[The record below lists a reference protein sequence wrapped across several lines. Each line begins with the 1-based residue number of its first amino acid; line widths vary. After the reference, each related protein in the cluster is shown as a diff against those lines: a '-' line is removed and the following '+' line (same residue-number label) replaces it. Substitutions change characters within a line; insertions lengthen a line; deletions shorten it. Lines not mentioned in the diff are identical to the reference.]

1 MRRSFELFIALRYLQ
16 SKRKTAFISTITY
29 ISFIGITLG
38 VAVLAIV
45 MSVMNG
51 FESEVRTRFISNDS
65 HIRIRSFNDRP
76 FLYDDDLRNLLLSD
90 SMIKGHSPFIESYG
104 MIKGD
109 YTEGSL
115 VRGIDMS
122 TVQSVSLLKGQI
134 VAGKLGF
141 DNTSTGLPG
150 IILGKGMADKTA
162 SIIGSELFIISP
174 AISSTLS
181 QPPVMKFEVTGIFET
196 GLAEI
201 DGSLSYIS
209 LESAQKIFK
218 MPEMVNGVYVDLSSI
233 RNTDKMKEILNSEL
247 EYPKNAVSWKDM
259 HKNLYAWMEIEKMM
273 MGTILSLIIIIAAFN
288 VLSSLIMIVMEKK
301 QEIGILMAMGATKSV
316 IMRIFML
323 QGMIIGVAGTVLGL
337 IIGSAVCLI
346 QLKYKIVSLPGEIY
360 FINAM
365 PIKML
370 MRDYIIIGVVS
381 LLLTFLSTIYPSR
394 QAGRMLPA
402 QIIRDE

>member
-1 MRRSFELFIALRYLQ
+1 MPKLELFIALRYLQ

-29 ISFIGITLG
+29 ISFLGITLG
-38 VAVLAIV
+38 VAVLVIV
-45 MSVMNG
+45 LSVMNG

-76 FLYDDDLRNLLLSD
+76 FTYDDDLKNMLLSD
-90 SMIKGHSPFIESYG
+90 SLIIGHSPFIESYG

-115 VRGIDMS
+115 VRGIDES
-122 TVQSVSLLKGQI
+122 TISSISLLKGQI
-134 VAGKLGF
+134 VSGKLDF
-141 DNTSTGLPG
+141 INTESGLPG

-174 AISSTLS
+174 AISNTLS
-181 QPPVMKFEVTGIFET
+181 QPPVMRFEVTGIFET

-209 LESAQKIFK
+209 IDAAQKLFK
-218 MPEMVNGVYVDLSSI
+218 MPGRINGVYVNLSSI
-233 RNTDKMKEILNSEL
+233 SHTDRVKEVLNSEL
-247 EYPKNAVSWKDM
+247 EYPKNAISWKDM

-288 VLSSLIMIVMEKK
+288 ILSSLIMIVMEKK
-301 QEIGILMAMGATKSV
+301 QEVGILMAMGCSRSV
-316 IMRIFML
+316 IMRIFMI
-323 QGMIIGVAGTVLGL
+323 QGMIIGVIGTVLGL
-337 IIGSAVCLI
+337 IIGTIVCFI
-346 QLKYKIVSLPGEIY
+346 QLKYQLVSLPGDIY

-365 PIKML
+365 PIRMDHNDFL
-370 MRDYIIIGVVS
+370 IIGTVS
-381 LLLTFLSTIYPSR
+381 LILTFLSTIYPSM
-394 QAGRMLPA
+394 QASRMLPA

>member
-1 MRRSFELFIALRYLQ
+1 MSSLELFIAKRYLQ

-29 ISFIGITLG
+29 VSFLGITLG
-38 VAVLAIV
+38 VAVLVIV

-51 FESEVRTRFISNDS
+51 FETEVRTRFISNDS

-76 FLYDDDLRNLLLSD
+76 FSYDENLQSLLLAD
-90 SMIKGHSPFIESYG
+90 SLITGHSPFIESYG

-109 YTEGSL
+109 YTEGAL
-115 VRGIDMS
+115 VRGIDQTTIS
-122 TVQSVSLLKGQI
+122 SISLLKDQMI
-134 VAGKLGF
+134 AGKSDLH
-141 DNTSTGLPG
+141 NSKTGLPC

-174 AISSTLS
+174 AISSTFS

-196 GLAEI
+196 GLAEV
-201 DGSLSYIS
+201 DGSLAYIT
-209 LESAQKIFK
+209 LESAQKLFK
-218 MPEMVNGVYVDLSSI
+218 MPDKINGVYIKLSSLKH
-233 RNTDKMKEILNSEL
+233 TDNVKEILNQEL

-259 HKNLYAWMEIEKMM
+259 HRNLYAWMEIEKMM

-288 VLSSLIMIVMEKK
+288 ILSSLIMIVMEKK
-301 QEIGILMAMGATKSV
+301 QEIGILMAMGATKNI

-323 QGMIIGVAGTVLGL
+323 QGMIIGIIGTILGL
-337 IIGSAVCLI
+337 LIGIAVCYI
-346 QLKYKIVSLPGEIY
+346 QLKYQIVSLPGDIY

-365 PIKML
+365 PIQMKYE
-370 MRDYIIIGVVS
+370 DIIIIGIVS
-381 LLLTFLSTIYPSR
+381 LILTFLSTIYPSR
-394 QAGRMLPA
+394 QASKMTPA

>member
-1 MRRSFELFIALRYLQ
+1 MPKLELFIALRYLQ

-29 ISFIGITLG
+29 ISFLGITLG
-38 VAVLAIV
+38 VAVLVIV

-76 FLYDDDLRNLLLSD
+76 FSYDDDLKNMLLSD
-90 SMIKGHSPFIESYG
+90 SLITGHSPFIESYG

-115 VRGIDMS
+115 VRGIDKNTIGS
-122 TVQSVSLLKGQI
+122 ISLLKDQI
-134 VAGKLGF
+134 ISGKLDF
-141 DNTSTGLPG
+141 DSTGTGFPG

-181 QPPVMKFEVTGIFET
+181 QPPVMRFEVTGIFET

-209 LESAQKIFK
+209 IEAAQKLFK
-218 MPEMVNGVYVDLSSI
+218 MPDRINGVYGNLSSI
-233 RNTDKMKEILNSEL
+233 NHTDRVKKTLNNEL
-247 EYPKNAVSWKDM
+247 EYPKNAISWKDM

-288 VLSSLIMIVMEKK
+288 ILSSLIMIVMEKK
-301 QEIGILMAMGATKSV
+301 QEVGILMAMGSSRSM
-316 IMRIFML
+316 IMRIFMI
-323 QGMIIGVAGTVLGL
+323 QGMIIGVIGTILGL
-337 IIGSAVCLI
+337 ILGTLVCVL
-346 QLKYKIVSLPGEIY
+346 QLKYQIVSLPGDIY

-365 PIKML
+365 PIRMENTDFL
-370 MRDYIIIGVVS
+370 IIGIVS
-381 LLLTFLSTIYPSR
+381 LVLTFLSTIYPSM
-394 QAGRMLPA
+394 QASRMLPA

>member
-1 MRRSFELFIALRYLQ
+1 MPSIELFIALRYLQ

-29 ISFIGITLG
+29 ISFLGIMLG
-38 VAVLAIV
+38 VAVLVIV

-51 FESEVRTRFISNDS
+51 FETEVRTRFISNDS

-76 FLYDDDLRNLLLSD
+76 FTFDDDLKTMLSAD
-90 SMIKGHSPFIESYG
+90 SLIKGYSPFIESYG
-104 MIKGD
+104 MIKSD

-115 VRGIDMS
+115 VRGIDKNTIAS
-122 TVQSVSLLKGQI
+122 ISLLKDQI
-134 VAGKLGF
+134 VSGKLDF
-141 DNTSTGLPG
+141 DSTETGLPG

-162 SIIGSELFIISP
+162 SIIGNELFIISP

-196 GLAEI
+196 GLAEV

-209 LESAQKIFK
+209 IESAQKLFK
-218 MPEMVNGVYVDLSSI
+218 MPDKINGVYVNLTSI
-233 RNTDKMKEILNSEL
+233 NHTDRVKETLNLEL
-247 EYPKNAVSWKDM
+247 EYPKNAISWKDM

-288 VLSSLIMIVMEKK
+288 ILSSLIMIVMEKK
-301 QEIGILMAMGATKSV
+301 QEVGILMAMGATKSV
-316 IMRIFML
+316 VMRIFMI
-323 QGMIIGVAGTVLGL
+323 QGMIIGVIGTVLGL
-337 IIGSAVCLI
+337 LIGTLVCYI
-346 QLKYKIVSLPGEIY
+346 QLKYKIISLPGDIY

-365 PIKML
+365 PIKMQIKDFI
-370 MRDYIIIGVVS
+370 MIGIVS
-381 LLLTFLSTIYPSR
+381 LILTFLSTIYPSK
-394 QAGRMLPA
+394 QASKMLPA